1 MHASFVE
8 LSKYLVLES
17 KKGYNDKTIVGGFER
32 LLPAWKTRAQ
42 DQGADEETIQYIVQK
57 LDGYAKR
64 SLDERKAIILDLTS
78 YLQKPTAKTQQ
89 EEPGAIGHKAATC
102 SPVVRSYQPKAVF
115 APITVIQG
123 VGEKMALKLR
133 KLNLRTLYDLL
144 HYYPRRYNDY
154 SRLTPIRDLQI
165 GDECT
170 ISGAIQSIQKRKA
183 KTSHLQ
189 MMEAIVGDGT
199 GSIWITWFNQPWLT
213 NRLNIGTQIV
223 ASGKVDRYMGRVCL
237 NNPEWEPVN
246 AEHLHTNRIVPVY
259 PLTAGIQQKW
269 LREKIFQA
277 IHYWSERINDYLPE
291 SIRRDEHFP
300 SLNEALKGIH
310 FPQNQQALANAIE
323 RLSFDELFFM
333 QLGVIR
339 QKREWQALSA
349 AVYSM
354 DPDMLEKEIISL
366 PYILT
371 TAQRNALQEI
381 QHDLASGNQM
391 NRLLQGDVGSGKTV
405 VARFAMEIVIR
416 NGKQAAFLA
425 PTAILAQQHFD
436 TLSGMFWGDEILKKD
451 EIALLIGD
459 TPEKEKTEIRGNL
472 AAGKI
477 KLVIGTHAL
486 LEDPVE
492 FQELQIVVIDEQ
504 HRFGVEQRSTL
515 RMKGNNPHILIM
527 SATPI
532 PRSLNLTVY
541 GDLDIS
547 TLTELPGG
555 RIPVKTYLLFPQQK
569 FIVYEKIKEQVEA
582 GHQAFIVYPQI
593 EGDEEEQNSLAVLD
607 GYEQLV
613 KKTFP
618 QYRIGL
624 LHGRMKQEE
633 KDAIMTQFRNRAL
646 DILAST
652 SVIEVGMDI
661 PNATLILVEGANHFG
676 LAQLHQLRGRVGRG
690 DAESFCYLIPD
701 EDSKM
706 ENERLKKMT
715 QTNDGFELAEFDLK
729 TRGPGDFFGTR
740 QSGYGGLNLANIS
753 DIKLIN
759 RARIQA
765 TRLLETDPELQQ
777 EDHQALKYELE
788 NLWKAR
794 NGELS

>member
-189 MMEAIVGDGT
+189 MVEAIVGDGT

-515 RMKGNNPHILIM
+515 QI
-527 SATPI
+527 
-532 PRSLNLTVY
+532 
-541 GDLDIS
+541 
-547 TLTELPGG
+547 G
-555 RIPVKTYLLFPQQK
+555 R
-569 FIVYEKIKEQVEA
+569 
-582 GHQAFIVYPQI
+582 
-593 EGDEEEQNSLAVLD
+593 
-607 GYEQLV
+607 
-613 KKTFP
+613 
-618 QYRIGL
+618 
-624 LHGRMKQEE
+624 
-633 KDAIMTQFRNRAL
+633 
-646 DILAST
+646 ASCR
-652 SVIEVGMDI
+652 E
-661 PNATLILVEGANHFG
+661 
-676 LAQLHQLRGRVGRG
+676 RV
-690 DAESFCYLIPD
+690 
-701 EDSKM
+701 
-706 ENERLKKMT
+706 
-715 QTNDGFELAEFDLK
+715 
-729 TRGPGDFFGTR
+729 
-740 QSGYGGLNLANIS
+740 
-753 DIKLIN
+753 
-759 RARIQA
+759 
-765 TRLLETDPELQQ
+765 
-777 EDHQALKYELE
+777 
-788 NLWKAR
+788 
-794 NGELS
+794 